1 VANEFRN
8 DRGIGAILSVGRPLV
23 YRSFRT
29 LEERGLIEQQR
40 VEPGLRG
47 PHRTVFQPTP
57 RGRRELDAWLGEAV
71 EPSDDMQVLI
81 LLKLV
86 LADRAGI
93 EPAPVVEPQKAAL
106 EQAIESLQADLAG
119 RGIDRTIAALRLETA
134 GAMLRFLGDLAVAR
148 PAEWP
153 RLVLSA

>member
-29 LEERGLIEQQR
+29 LEDRGLIEQQR

-47 PHRTVFQPTP
+47 PHRTVFQPTLH
-57 RGRRELDAWLGEAV
+57 GRREFDAWLGEAV
-71 EPSDDMQVLI
+71 EPTDDMQSLV

-93 EPAPVVEPQKAAL
+93 TPAPVIEPQKAAL
-106 EQAIESLQADLAG
+106 VEAIESFEAGLAG
-119 RGIDRTIAALRLETA
+119 RGIDRTIAGFRLETA
-134 GAMLRFLGDLAVAR
+134 RAMLRFLDELTSAR
-148 PAEWP
+148 PAE
-153 RLVLSA
+153 RRLLVLSA

>member
-1 VANEFRN
+1 MANEFRN

-47 PHRTVFQPTP
+47 PHRTVFQPTEH
-57 RGRRELDAWLGEAV
+57 GRRELGAWLGEPV
-71 EPSDDMQVLI
+71 EPSDEMQSVI

-93 EPAPVVEPQKAAL
+93 APAPVVEPQKAVL
-106 EQAIESLQADLAG
+106 EQAIESYDASLAG
-119 RGIDRTIAALRLETA
+119 RGIDRTIAGFRLETA
-134 GAMLRFLGDLAVAR
+134 RAMLRFLDELTSAH
-148 PAEWP
+148 PAERP